1 MKEHVIIFVE
11 GETEKV
17 FYEHLIRYYKE
28 NSTTALLSVQVHN
41 IKGFGNFKN
50 KMISKLKNNIIPNLA
65 KQQDRIK
72 SVCCCYDTDVF
83 DYAAIPPINW
93 KEIKKEVQNLKI
105 GEFVEVKA
113 NKMLEDWFLSDI
125 EGLCKFLKLR
135 KIPSLSGKDGNTK
148 MKNLFKMDNKI
159 YKKGTYCYKFIDNL
173 DIPQIRNLHSTELI
187 KLETAIAFKP

>member
-1 MKEHVIIFVE
+1 
-11 GETEKV
+11 
-17 FYEHLIRYYKE
+17 
-28 NSTTALLSVQVHN
+28 
-41 IKGFGNFKN
+41 
-50 KMISKLKNNIIPNLA
+50 
-65 KQQDRIK
+65 
-72 SVCCCYDTDVF
+72 
-83 DYAAIPPINW
+83 
-93 KEIKKEVQNLKI
+93 
-105 GEFVEVKA
+105 
-113 NKMLEDWFLSDI
+113 MLEDWFLSDI